1 MLDTLDL
8 GGMQLNSSLD
18 TVTAENGRDFMQQ
31 LGLSDWLGPLAPIA
45 LSPFFG
51 LALLSGIA
59 TYGPQWMQERSI
71 MFQANRALDSPAL
84 FWTMAVLALFTSLPR
99 LTKVSKPLGLAAEK
113 LETSSAIIILI
124 AVRLLGSQFQ
134 TDSSASQIASQ
145 QLFLS
150 AGLGAM
156 SLNVALSAV
165 AALNVVVINVVKLFC
180 EFLVWL
186 IPVPVIDALIEAM
199 NKSICAGLM
208 ALYCYSPSLATCVNL
223 LLLLICLLIF
233 GWIYR
238 RLKYYQEM
246 IVGPALAWL
255 FPSWFAQRDTQFTAF
270 VDDSPFELPR
280 YTRVRVSQ
288 SGPDHYDIV
297 GRRWLRSY
305 QWRLRATSQEA
316 RSNGWIA
323 RSLTL
328 QDDQQRTYVLLHRRW
343 TLGDSMFNGSQKPSV
358 VVG

>member
-1 MLDTLDL
+1 MLDTPVLI
-8 GGMQLNSSLD
+8 GIQLNPSPG
-18 TVTAENGRDFMQQ
+18 TATGQDFVQQ

-59 TYGPQWMQERSI
+59 TYGPEWIQERSA
-71 MFQANRALDSPAL
+71 MFQADGALDSPSL
-84 FWTMAVLALFTSLPR
+84 FWTMAALALFTSLPR

-134 TDSSASQIASQ
+134 ADLGTSQIASE

-150 AGLGAM
+150 AGFGVV

-165 AALNVVVINVVKLFC
+165 AALNVVVINMVKLFC
-180 EFLVWL
+180 EFLIWL
-186 IPVPVIDALIEAM
+186 IPVPAIDAMIEAG

-208 ALYCYSPSLATCVNL
+208 GLYCYSPGLATGLNL

-238 RLKYYQEM
+238 RLKCYQET
-246 IVGPALAWL
+246 IAGPALAWL
-255 FPSWFAQRDTQFTAF
+255 LPNWFAQRGTQFTAF
-270 VDDSPFELPR
+270 VDDSPHGVPR
-280 YTRVRVSQ
+280 YSRVEVSQ
-288 SGPDHYDIV
+288 SGPDYYDV
-297 GRRWLRSY
+297 TGRRWLRSY
-305 QWRLRATSQEA
+305 HWRLRASAQQA
-316 RSNGWIA
+316 RSNGWILQ
-323 RSLTL
+323 SLTL
-328 QDDQQRTYVLLHRRW
+328 QDDQQRTYLLLHRRW
-343 TLGDSMFNGSQKPSV
+343 VSGDTLYTGNPTPSI
-358 VVG
+358 VGG